1 MFIAIQ
7 TWAHGQEIFFGI
19 SYLCHTHANI
29 HKQVNAHTH
38 TYIELDFMGFI
49 HKPCTFWKNSRAFVK
64 ETCLCAYLNPKCVCN
79 HLLRLPSIC
88 CFHSFG
94 TRWISFLF
102 FVLDWLQ
109 KLQWLQFESILTGG
123 VALRYLWLYSSGQE
137 GLVFMSLYDLEF
149 TLSVTSRLIL

>member
-7 TWAHGQEIFFGI
+7 TWAHDQEIFFGI

-102 FVLDWLQ
+102 FVLLIAEASMVTVWINTHRWGCPKVSLT
-109 KLQWLQFESILTGG
+109 LFLWARGSGFYESIWF
-123 VALRYLWLYSSGQE
+123 RIH
-137 GLVFMSLYDLEF
+137 FKRDK
-149 TLSVTSRLIL
+149 